1 MTEYSKYPDNLW
13 APWRLSYIKGNVG
26 TSSLPEPDTWL
37 PGADKACFLCRVT
50 GLSEKYDRDAGVLER
65 TNQSI
70 VILNRYPYT
79 NGHLLIAPLQH
90 HATLLEIDAPVLLEL
105 QQQLAVWCQR
115 LTKAIEAQG
124 FNVGLNLGQVAGA
137 GVPGHL
143 HWHLVPRWPGDVNFM
158 TSCAGTRVIPQSLD
172 ELWEELRAYR

>member
-1 MTEYSKYPDNLW
+1 DQ
-13 APWRLSYIKGNVG
+13 I
-26 TSSLPEPDTWL
+26 
-37 PGADKACFLCRVT
+37 
-50 GLSEKYDRDAGVLER
+50 
-65 TNQSI
+65 I
-70 VILNRYPYT
+70 VILKRCPYSNRP
-79 NGHLLIAPLQH
+79 LLSAPLQH
-90 HATLLEIDAPVLLEL
+90 HATLLEMDAPVLRDLK
-105 QQQLAVWCQR
+105 QQLAVWCER

-124 FNVGLNLGQVAGA
+124 VNVGLNLGQVAGA

>member
-1 MTEYSKYPDNLW
+1 MAEVVQP
-13 APWRLSYIKGNVG
+13 
-26 TSSLPEPDTWL
+26 LPQL
-37 PGADKACFLCRVT
+37 LHHPGKHEVVQGSR
-50 GLSEKYDRDAGVLER
+50 LER
-65 TNQSI
+65 
-70 VILNRYPYT
+70 
-79 NGHLLIAPLQH
+79 
-90 HATLLEIDAPVLLEL
+90 ATLDL

-124 FNVGLNLGQVAGA
+124 FNVGLNLGQAAGA